1 MITRDSPIGSDSQ
14 HRLSDLVSANTLVLL
29 SGPRL
34 ETRFLSAC
42 LPRRARRS
50 GRGWRRSFFERRQ
63 RRGILS
69 MMPGSCRQFTKTDG
83 AQFATQRLLADRDAE
98 FVEHPLRQVD

>member
-1 MITRDSPIGSDSQ
+1 MALDAAKFMSPRTCGSPSWPGRCLQAGYVDADCLDRIAEITCG
-14 HRLSDLVSANTLVLL
+14 
-29 SGPRL
+29 
-34 ETRFLSAC
+34 
-42 LPRRARRS
+42 RA
-50 GRGWRRSFFERRQ
+50 GHTFFERRQ

-69 MMPGSCRQFTKTDG
+69 MMQRSCRQFTKTDG

>member
-1 MITRDSPIGSDSQ
+1 LPAASRSAIWS
-14 HRLSDLVSANTLVLL
+14 RLA
-29 SGPRL
+29 
-34 ETRFLSAC
+34 AK
-42 LPRRARRS
+42 
-50 GRGWRRSFFERRQ
+50 FFERRQ